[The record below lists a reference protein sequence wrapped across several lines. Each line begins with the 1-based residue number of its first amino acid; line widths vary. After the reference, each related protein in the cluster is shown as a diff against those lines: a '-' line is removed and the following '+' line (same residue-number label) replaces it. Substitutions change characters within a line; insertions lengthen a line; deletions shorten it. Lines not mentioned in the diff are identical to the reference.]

1 MKKTFR
7 QIVESC
13 KPAQRP
19 QMEVVECLQEAM
31 DQYPML
37 GEMEMKPEEK
47 PMGEG
52 MKKPMEEGY
61 GEEDMDPADGL
72 KSAFKAAMMQ
82 VLDDDSLDTVGKLA
96 KLKLMLAVSD
106 KASEAMSGGAAGA
119 GAMADEEMD
128 SKMEESY
135 KAKISGLQEQLQR
148 SNCRAMLTESQIEVS
163 EVKIKALLPLKE
175 SERNELVKS
184 WKSGNVSKT
193 RPART
198 GSIMQESSGPTEYP
212 KTSEDFRRA
221 LN

>member
-1 MKKTFR
+1 MKTIKSL
-7 QIVESC
+7 VEDYIP
-13 KPAQRP
+13 KDADDA
-19 QMEVVECLQEAM
+19 EVVEVLMEAM

-61 GEEDMDPADGL
+61 GEDMDPVDGI
-72 KSAFKAAMMQ
+72 KSAFKAAMMK
-82 VLDDDSLDTVGKLA
+82 VLDDDALDTAGKLA

-106 KASEAMSGGAAGA
+106 KASEAMGS
-119 GAMADEEMD
+119 GAMGSDSTDDAMD
-128 SKMEESY
+128 SAMEESY
-135 KAKISGLQEQLQR
+135 KGKIASLQEQLQR
-148 SNCRAMLTESQIEVS
+148 ATCRSLLTESQIEVS
-163 EVKIKALLPLKE
+163 EVKLKALLPLKE
-175 SERNELVKS
+175 SERIELVKS
-184 WKSGNVSKT
+184 WKSGNVSRP

-198 GSIMQESSGPTEYP
+198 GSVMQESSVPTEYP

>member
-61 GEEDMDPADGL
+61 GEDMDPVDGI
-72 KSAFKAAMMQ
+72 KSAFKAAMMK
-82 VLDDDSLDTVGKLA
+82 VLDDDALDTAGKLA

-106 KASEAMSGGAAGA
+106 KASEAMGS
-119 GAMADEEMD
+119 GAMGSGSTDDAMD
-128 SKMEESY
+128 SAMEESY
-135 KAKISGLQEQLQR
+135 KGKIASLQEQLQR
-148 SNCRAMLTESQIEVS
+148 ANCRSLLTESQIEVS
-163 EVKIKALLPLKE
+163 EVKLKALIQLKE
-175 SERNELVKS
+175 SERIELVKS
-184 WKSGNVSKT
+184 WKSGNVSKP

-198 GSIMQESSGPTEYP
+198 GSVMQESSVPTEYP

>member
-37 GEMEMKPEEK
+37 GEMEMKPEDK
-47 PMGEG
+47 MGEG

-61 GEEDMDPADGL
+61 GEDMDPVDGI
-72 KSAFKAAMMQ
+72 KSAFKAAMMK
-82 VLDDDSLDTVGKLA
+82 VLDDDALDTAGKLA

-106 KASEAMSGGAAGA
+106 KASEAMGGGAMGSGSTDDA
-119 GAMADEEMD
+119 MD
-128 SKMEESY
+128 SAMEESY
-135 KAKISGLQEQLQR
+135 KGKIASLQEQLQR
-148 SNCRAMLTESQIEVS
+148 ATCRSLLTESQIEVS
-163 EVKIKALLPLKE
+163 EVKLKALLPLKE
-175 SERNELVKS
+175 SERIELVKS
-184 WKSGNVSKT
+184 WKSGNVSKP

-198 GSIMQESSGPTEYP
+198 GSVMQESSVATEYP

>member
-1 MKKTFR
+1 MKTIKSL
-7 QIVESC
+7 VEDYIP
-13 KPAQRP
+13 KDVDDA
-19 QMEVVECLQEAM
+19 EVVEVLMEAM

-61 GEEDMDPADGL
+61 GEDMDPVDGI
-72 KSAFKAAMMQ
+72 KSAFKAAMMK
-82 VLDDDSLDTVGKLA
+82 VLDDDALDTAGKLA

-106 KASEAMSGGAAGA
+106 KASEAMGV
-119 GAMADEEMD
+119 GAMGSGSTDDAMD
-128 SKMEESY
+128 SAMEESY
-135 KAKISGLQEQLQR
+135 KGKIANLQEQLQR
-148 SNCRAMLTESQIEVS
+148 ATCRSLLTESQIEVS
-163 EVKIKALLPLKE
+163 EVKLKALLPLKE
-175 SERNELVKS
+175 SERIELVKS
-184 WKSGNVSKT
+184 WKSGNVSKP

-198 GSIMQESSGPTEYP
+198 GSVMQESSAPTEYP